1 MPDNDLPSDTP
12 NYRTSGPEVSKQFDF
27 TDTAPSQAVVR
38 AVSAVTDAEPTSLE
52 PLYETVDPEALDQ
65 LLRSGDA
72 GMELTVRY
80 LDYHVTLSGDGTVA
94 VYPDYR

>member
-1 MPDNDLPSDTP
+1 MPDNDAPSDTT
-12 NYRTSGPEVSKQFDF
+12 NYRTSGPEVSRQFDF
-27 TDTAPSQAVVR
+27 AETAPSQAVVR
-38 AVSAVTDAEPTSLE
+38 AVSAVTDTEPTSLQ
-52 PLYETVDPEALDQ
+52 PLYESVDPEAVDR

-80 LDYHVTLSGDGTVA
+80 LDYHVTLGGDGRVA